1 MTLLKWSSGVSIMVL
16 AAVLLGI
23 VYGWPS
29 SVVATTF
36 IGLVAGMALAWIGL
50 IVAIFLEA

>member
-16 AAVLLGI
+16 AAFLLSI
-23 VYGWPS
+23 AYGWPS

>member
-1 MTLLKWSSGVSIMVL
+1 MSLLKWSVGASIIAL
-16 AAVLLGI
+16 AALLLSI
-23 VYGWPS
+23 AYGWPF